1 MWPATGR
8 GTDRTKS
15 TQMSNPFRVFL
26 PPVADDDV
34 DGVKLFIRSLE
45 KKKKWGKKH
54 FHFPLLN
61 PNCQQTLCTFIQ
73 IMTQVRK
80 LFAK

>member
-1 MWPATGR
+1 MWPAAGR

-34 DGVKLFIRSLE
+34 DGVKLFIRSSE
-45 KKKKWGKKH
+45 KKKMGKQNISI
-54 FHFPLLN
+54 FRCL
-61 PNCQQTLCTFIQ
+61 IQ
-73 IMTQVRK
+73 IVNRVFVHLFK
-80 LFAK
+80 L